1 PPSPNPN
8 PSLLKL
14 RFASLPAETR
24 TKYEHPA
31 SSFALGWSHGRETLE
46 AGRPD
51 VAKGSFYANPCF
63 DDPFPGD
70 GREGGAA
77 ESHPALAHPNVW
89 PDLEVPELSM
99 AFKGLGKAVV
109 RVGVMVARQCDRW
122 VLERGGGGGGGG

>member
-1 PPSPNPN
+1 M
-8 PSLLKL
+8 
-14 RFASLPAETR
+14 RFATLPAETR

-70 GREGGAA
+70 AAAA
-77 ESHPALAHPNVW
+77 ELHPALACPNLW
-89 PDLEVPELSM
+89 PDEEVPGLST
-99 AFKGLGKAVV
+99 AFKGLGQAVV
-109 RVGVMVARQCDRW
+109 RVGVLVARQCDR
-122 VLERGGGGGGGG
+122 